1 MTFAFTFF
9 AVVSVAGAVCA
20 MTLRNVVH
28 CVLAAILFFFGIA
41 GLFVTLH
48 AEFIAA
54 IQVLVYVGAV
64 GVLLAL
70 AILLTRHITGT
81 EGPKESAKKWSRG
94 VLTGGAVF
102 FALAAAIWIEKP
114 WLANKSAASTGTVKQ
129 LGEAMMERFVLPLEV
144 VAVLLTAAMVG
155 AIVIAMEEITNRK
168 AETRSTKP
176 EGISDNKSQ
185 K

>member
-9 AVVSVAGAVCA
+9 AVVSVVGALCA

-28 CVLAAILFFFGIA
+28 CVLAAILFFFGVA

-81 EGPKESAKKWSRG
+81 EGPKETTKKWSRG
-94 VLTGGAVF
+94 FLTGGAVF
-102 FALAAAIWIEKP
+102 IALAAAIWIEKG
-114 WLANKSAASTGTVKQ
+114 WLTAMKPTATGSVKQ
-129 LGEAMMERFVLPLEV
+129 LGEVMMERFVLPLEV

-155 AIVIAMEEITNRK
+155 AIVIAMEEISRGKSEIRNP
-168 AETRSTKP
+168 RS
-176 EGISDNKSQ
+176 EGTSESGNQ

>member
-1 MTFAFTFF
+1 MTFAFCFF
-9 AVVSVAGAVCA
+9 AVVSVVGAVCA

-81 EGPKESAKKWSRG
+81 EGPKETMKKWSRG
-94 VLTGGAVF
+94 ILTGGAVF
-102 FALAAAIWIEKP
+102 FALAAAIWIEKG
-114 WLANKSAASTGTVKQ
+114 WLAKKTAVSTGSVRQ
-129 LGEAMMERFVLPLEV
+129 LGEVMMEKFVLPLEV

-155 AIVIAMEEITNRK
+155 AIVIAMEEFVK
-168 AETRSTKP
+168 K
-176 EGISDNKSQ
+176 K
-185 K
+185 